1 MIKGILF
8 DLDNTLIDFM
18 TMKKRCTEAA
28 VTAMIDAG
36 LEMSRKKAYRLMLE
50 EYKKYGIEDQTI
62 FQKFLQKHLK
72 QVDYKIL
79 AAAIIAYRKVK
90 SGQLVPYP
98 HVRSTLLD
106 LKKNGLKL
114 GIVSDAPKMQA
125 WLRLTSMNLV
135 DYFDVVLGYEDTGK
149 LKPCVE
155 PFRKALRK
163 MKLKPDEVLFIGDN
177 PHRDIIGA
185 RKVGMKTVLA
195 VYGQTF
201 KGGNAD
207 YKIKDI
213 RELMGIMSIM

>member
-72 QVDYKIL
+72 KVDYKIL
-79 AAAIIAYRKVK
+79 SAAIIAYRKVK

-106 LKKNGLKL
+106 LKKDGLKL
-114 GIVSDAPKMQA
+114 GIVSDAPRMQA
-125 WLRLTSMNLV
+125 WLRLTNMNLV

-149 LKPCVE
+149 LKPAVE

-163 MKLKPDEVLFIGDN
+163 MKLKSEEVLFIGDN
-177 PHRDIIGA
+177 SQRDIAGA

-201 KGGNAD
+201 KGGKAD
-207 YKIKDI
+207 YRIKDI
-213 RELMGIMSIM
+213 RELEGILG